1 MKKLFLL
8 FIALVVGVSC
18 NTEIKNISPNTIKGN
33 GIIKEDTRKV
43 EPYQSIE
50 SNVIFDVIL
59 TNDPQGE
66 IRIVAEENIL
76 PIILTE
82 VKEQHLFISVKP
94 KNNFSTQRKIIV
106 YVPAQGVNTLNLIG
120 SGDIKY
126 DGTLNVPQ
134 LKLNL
139 IGSGD
144 IDLKNVITE
153 KVEINL
159 RGSGDIDLGG
169 KTKQITANLQGSG
182 DISAFDLI
190 AENAEVSVQGSGDVD
205 VTATQSFEG
214 KVSGSGNIKVKGNPK
229 NVSRKTSGSGK
240 ITIL

>member
-1 MKKLFLL
+1 MKKLILL
-8 FIALVVGVSC
+8 FVAVLFGVSI
-18 NTEIKNISPNTIKGN
+18 NAQKKTNFNTIKGN
-33 GIIKEDTRKV
+33 GIIKEEIRKV
-43 EPYQSIE
+43 ESYQSINING
-50 SNVIFDVIL
+50 SADVIL
-59 TNDPQGE
+59 TDELQGE
-66 IRIVAEENIL
+66 IRIVAEENII

-82 VKEQHLFISVKP
+82 VNKNGLSISAKP
-94 KNNFSTQRKIIV
+94 KTNFSTKRKVVV
-106 YVPAQGVNTLNLIG
+106 YVPAQGVNTLNIRG

-126 DGTLNVPQ
+126 DGELNVSQ

-144 IDLKNVITE
+144 IELKNVITE

-229 NVSRKTSGSGK
+229 NVSKKTSGSGK